1 MKYAVDVENVERRR
15 VGPGAADEDIPKLQL
30 YAPEYSEENAS
41 ARREH
46 FMTK

>member
-1 MKYAVDVENVERRR
+1 MLKMSSVAESA
-15 VGPGAADEDIPKLQL
+15 PGAADEDIPQLQL

-41 ARREH
+41 ARRER